1 MRIKSKIF
9 NIKQLFFYGFLLITN
24 FCQAREQD
32 SLENW
37 TYISSTKF
45 LSEISM
51 DTIYQ
56 YGQYMIR
63 FPNKT
68 SFINNVII
76 KTEGDSHKDTIIK
89 KLWRIEVI
97 NMSNDSIYLFNDDL
111 VNPKLLNTS
120 LLNVSKL
127 VGFNIF
133 QFRDMPIK
141 IKESIDK
148 LDFIKEKVYNN
159 EKCIEVQ
166 FQSKDGTIYNIIID
180 PSLNTPFNTDIYF
193 DNNNKVSGAIAMLNY
208 ITKDKGQMNTDFFY
222 KNYID
227 EKNIPFFN
235 KLLNQL

>member
-1 MRIKSKIF
+1 MKTRIFKM
-9 NIKQLFFYGFLLITN
+9 KQLFFYGFLIITN
-24 FCQAREQD
+24 FCHAKEQD

-37 TYISSTKF
+37 TYISSSKL
-45 LSEISM
+45 LSDISI

-68 SFINNVII
+68 SFINNVILN
-76 KTEGDSHKDTIIK
+76 KEGNSNKDSFIK

-97 NMSNDSIYLFNDDL
+97 NLSKDSIYLFNDDIN
-111 VNPKLLNTS
+111 NPKLLNKS

-133 QFRDMPIK
+133 QFKEIPLK

-148 LDFIKEKVYNN
+148 LDYIKQKVYNN
-159 EKCIEVQ
+159 EKFIEVQ
-166 FQSKDGTIYNIIID
+166 FHAINGTIYNIIID

-193 DNNNKVSGAIAMLNY
+193 DNNNKVSGAIVMLNY
-208 ITKDKGQMNTDFFY
+208 ITKDKGQMKTDFFY

-227 EKNIPFFN
+227 KKNIPFFN